1 MPTLTAF
8 MTRLLLLA
16 AVLSLVP
23 GPTGAVEAVVA
34 EQRIADPVFRG
45 EAQLFIAGSPEAPP
59 VVLIHGIGARAAA
72 DWDGLIPELAH
83 DYRVLAFDLPGFGR
97 SSQRNEPYTPGNYA
111 AFVRY
116 VIEREFGTRPVR
128 IVGHSL
134 GGAIALRYAALHPEQ
149 VTALV
154 LADVP
159 GLLHRMAYSKHLTH
173 LGIDFLP
180 NLYPTQNDHL
190 RNLATSVIGLVERMQ
205 PTPEAIVV
213 NPKFRKSFLNEDPAK
228 IAGLALALEDFSAD
242 LLRVTM
248 PTLLLWGGRDEIAP
262 LRNGQ
267 TLAAML
273 PRAALEVFPDSGHT
287 PMDDVPTAFN
297 ARVRGF
303 LAEPRL
309 PVVEARPALTPVGT
323 RTGSCRRQRDMVF
336 EGDYDSLVISRCR
349 GAVVRNARVR
359 QLRIEESAARIEES
373 VIGGRDGGLVV
384 DDARVAITAS
394 RIEAPV
400 AIRALGARLDIAGSR
415 IIGSAAALEATQESQ
430 ALFSLSELT
439 SPHRTGRMHGLWQV
453 QPGEPL

>member
-1 MPTLTAF
+1 M
-8 MTRLLLLA
+8 MRLLLLA
-16 AVLSLVP
+16 VALLFVPARAVAAAD
-23 GPTGAVEAVVA
+23 AVAA
-34 EQRIADPVFRG
+34 EQRIAEPVFRG
-45 EAQLFIAGSPEAPP
+45 EVRLLTAGPPAAPP
-59 VVLIHGIGARAAA
+59 VVLIHGIGARAAG
-72 DWDGLIPELAH
+72 DWDKLIPELAR

-97 SSQRNEPYTPGNYA
+97 SSRRNEPYTPGNYA
-111 AFVRY
+111 AFVRH
-116 VIEREFGTRPVR
+116 VIESEFGARPVR

-154 LADVP
+154 LVDVP
-159 GLLHRMAYSKHLTH
+159 GLLHRMAYSKYLSH

-190 RNLATSVIGLVERMQ
+190 RNLATSVIGMVERMQ

-242 LLRVTM
+242 LPRITM

-273 PRAALEVFPDSGHT
+273 PKAALEVFAASGHT
-287 PMDDVPTAFN
+287 PMDDVPVTFN
-297 ARVRGF
+297 ARVREF
-303 LAEPRL
+303 LADPQL
-309 PVVEARPALTPVGT
+309 PVVDTLPVLMSVST
-323 RTGSCRRQRDMVF
+323 RNGSCRHQRDVVF
-336 EGDYDSLVISRCR
+336 EGDYDTLVISRCR

-359 QLRIEESAARIEES
+359 ELRVEESTVIIEHG
-373 VIGGRDGGLVV
+373 VIGGRNGGLVV
-384 DDARVAITAS
+384 DDARVSITAS

-415 IIGSAAALEATQESQ
+415 IIGSEAAIEATQESQ
-430 ALFSLSELT
+430 ALFSLSELA
-439 SPHRTGRMHGLWQV
+439 SPHRTGRMHGVWRV
-453 QPGEPL
+453 RPDEPL